1 MINGNLEQFLDTGWY
16 TESELYYD
24 GYIFW
29 CEAVTDLDTGETEF
43 YVDRWRADCDGEY
56 YHQYIGPDGNL
67 VDYSRALSLT
77 GSDMDDLKRR
87 NATRTVFVPGKPTV
101 YCSRLLFPRMASDAR
116 RCGFSV
122 HRPYEK

>member
-24 GYIFW
+24 GYVFW

-43 YVDRWRADCDGEY
+43 FVDRWRADCDGKF

-67 VDYSRALSLT
+67 VDYSRVLSLT

-87 NATRTVFVPGKPTV
+87 FLMSPVFCGKCFWDV
-101 YCSRLLFPRMASDAR
+101 QKDIVWVEQGADLRLAGGEDI
-116 RCGFSV
+116 
-122 HRPYEK
+122 